1 MKGKGR
7 YLLTAVIFC
16 FSLVWAVPEVSF
28 ASGSDPK
35 NEEQRIDVYAKTVSD
50 NVICSDAPLVDGK
63 AQIILEDGRTI
74 IVTQAPEYAE
84 VLKVA
89 VIPESEEEAWDWVK
103 GCLPEGITVCAFYDI
118 YFEDAEGNRINA
130 DGAEIT
136 IKSEVCGQAVYSV
149 SVGGRVS
156 LLESISANDSITFTA
171 DGAQYYV
178 ITKTENIKGDQSSD
192 DEDKPEEISTD
203 IKTDPVSAKT
213 GDALFPQIG
222 GMALLIFL
230 AAAALKFCRK

>member
-149 SVGGRVS
+149 SVGGRTS

-178 ITKTENIKGDQSSD
+178 ITKTENITGDQSSD
-192 DEDKPEEISTD
+192 DEDKPEKISAD

-222 GMALLIFL
+222 GMALLVFL